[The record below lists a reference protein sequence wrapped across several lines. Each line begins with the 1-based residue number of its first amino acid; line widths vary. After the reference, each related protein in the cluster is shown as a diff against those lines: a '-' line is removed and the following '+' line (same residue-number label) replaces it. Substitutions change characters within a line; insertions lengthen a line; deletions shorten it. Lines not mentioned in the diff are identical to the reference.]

1 MLSIYLSIYLSID
14 LYFFGHTTQLV
25 RSYFSDQGIR
35 PGPSAVR
42 AWSPNHS
49 IAREFPIYVHI
60 YGMKESKGTK
70 RDPFLK

>member
-1 MLSIYLSIYLSID
+1 MLSIYLSIFFWSHHTACGS
-14 LYFFGHTTQLV
+14 YFF
-25 RSYFSDQGIR
+25 DQGIR

-49 IAREFPIYVHI
+49 IAREFPIYIHT
-60 YGMKESKGTK
+60 YGMKKSKGTK